1 MSDREPVRI
10 LVVEDDAGFRHVLQK
25 RLERE
30 GFGVAVAADGREG
43 MRAIV
48 THEPDIV
55 LSDWMMPHV
64 DGLELCQSIK
74 TGLGDAA
81 PYFVLL
87 TARGEISDQL
97 LALDTGADDYLVKPC
112 DMGELMARVRAG
124 LRNLRLTRELRR
136 ASSALHLAEHELS
149 SARAELARGE
159 ALLRCPGC
167 QGVSDAEGRW
177 ESLDAYVER
186 AGLLRFAEHRCPACT
201 AKPTNG
207 HHAPASEASSPRAV
221 D

>member
-1 MSDREPVRI
+1 MSDRDAVRI
-10 LVVEDDAGFRHVLQK
+10 LVVEDDAGFRHVLEK

-30 GFGVAVAADGREG
+30 GYRVSVAADGREG

-74 TGLGDAA
+74 TGLGDTA
-81 PYFVLL
+81 PYFILL
-87 TARGEISDQL
+87 TAKGEISDQL
-97 LALDTGADDYLVKPC
+97 LALETGADDYLVKPC

-149 SARAELARGE
+149 GARAELARG
-159 ALLRCPGC
+159 AVVLRCSAC
-167 QGVSDAEGRW
+167 DAVSEADGRW
-177 ESLDAYVER
+177 ESLAAYVER
-186 AGLLRFAEHRCPACT
+186 CGHLRFAEHRCPAC
-201 AKPTNG
+201 AGRPKIG
-207 HHAPASEASSPRAV
+207 HHAPAVEPSSGSAV